1 MTALARARLEGTAT
15 RSGDRVIG
23 AAFLLVGALVV
34 YVALLGDG
42 GILHELL
49 HDGRHLNGAPC
60 H

>member
-1 MTALARARLEGTAT
+1 MTALARARFEGIAT
-15 RSGDRVIG
+15 RVGDRMVG
-23 AAFLLVGALVV
+23 ASFLILGALVL